1 MGDGGRA
8 AGRLDGRRAIV
19 TGGANGIGRAIA
31 TAFAREG
38 CDVFF
43 TALSDE
49 PAARSTRAELRGYGV
64 AADFTLLDAAAPDA
78 VDRLMGAAAEAI
90 GLPDVLVNNAATAT
104 RTGFLDLTP
113 QEYDRVMEVNL
124 RFPFFAI
131 QAFAARLR
139 AAGAR
144 GSVVNIS
151 SLSASSAVSAMAH
164 YQCSKA
170 GLSMLTRSAAYELAP
185 FGIRVNTVSPGLT
198 ATKSNAVQW
207 RDDPDLWA
215 ERGKDIPLG
224 RPGRPEDLAGA
235 AVFLAS
241 AESAWMTGGDI
252 AVDGGEVA
260 L

>member
-1 MGDGGRA
+1 M
-8 AGRLDGRRAIV
+8 GRLTGQRAIV

-31 TAFAREG
+31 MAFAREG

-43 TALSDE
+43 TALNDE
-49 PAARSTRAELRGYGV
+49 AAARSTLAELRARGV
-64 AADFTLLDAAAPDA
+64 RADYMLLDAAELDA
-78 VDRLMGAAAEAI
+78 VPRLMDAASEAL

-104 RTGFLDLTP
+104 RTAFLDLTP
-113 QEYDRVMEVNL
+113 DEYERVMAVNL
-124 RFPFFAI
+124 RFPFFAT
-131 QAFAARLR
+131 QALGARLR
-139 AAGAR
+139 TAGTP
-144 GSVVNIS
+144 GSIINIS
-151 SLSASSAVSAMAH
+151 SLSATSAISAMAH

-170 GLSMLTRSAAYELAP
+170 GVSMLTRGAAYELAP
-185 FGIRVNTVSPGLT
+185 FGIRVNTISPGLT
-198 ATKSNAVQW
+198 ATKSNAAQW
-207 RDDPDLWA
+207 RDDPDLWQ

-260 L
+260 V

>member
-1 MGDGGRA
+1 M
-8 AGRLDGRRAIV
+8 GRLAGRRAIV

-38 CDVFF
+38 SDVFF

-49 PAARSTRAELRGYGV
+49 NAAESTLTELRGHGV
-64 AADFTLLDAAAPDA
+64 RADYILLDAVDLDGVQQLMDAASRA
-78 VDRLMGAAAEAI
+78 L

-104 RTGFLDLTP
+104 RTAFLDLTP
-113 QEYDRVMEVNL
+113 DEYERVMAVNL
-124 RFPFFAI
+124 RFPFFAT
-131 QAFAARLR
+131 QAFAAQLR
-139 AAGAR
+139 AAGVP
-144 GSVVNIS
+144 GSVINIS
-151 SLSASSAVSAMAH
+151 SLSANSAVSAMAH
-164 YQCSKA
+164 YQSSKA
-170 GLSMLTRSAAYELAP
+170 GLSMLTRGAAYELAP
-185 FGIRVNTVSPGLT
+185 LGIRVNTISPGLT
-198 ATKSNAVQW
+198 ATKANSNQW
-207 RDDPDLWA
+207 QNDPELWQ

-241 AESAWMTGGDI
+241 AESEWMTGGDI

>member
-1 MGDGGRA
+1 M
-8 AGRLDGRRAIV
+8 GRLTGQRAIV
-19 TGGANGIGRAIA
+19 TGGANGIGRGIA

-49 PAARSTRAELRGYGV
+49 AAARATRDELREHGV
-64 AADFTLLDAAAPDA
+64 RADYMLLDAADPDA
-78 VDRLMGAAAEAI
+78 VPRLMDGATQAL
-90 GLPDVLVNNAATAT
+90 GLVDVLVNNAATAT
-104 RTGFLDLTP
+104 RSAFLDLTP
-113 QEYDRVMEVNL
+113 DEYDQVMTVNL
-124 RFPFFAI
+124 RFPFFAT

-139 AAGAR
+139 AAGAP
-144 GSVVNIS
+144 GSVINIS
-151 SLSASSAVSAMAH
+151 SLSATRAISAMAG

-170 GLSMLTRSAAYELAP
+170 GLSMLSRGAAYELAP
-185 FGIRVNTVSPGLT
+185 FGIRVNTISPGLT
-198 ATKSNAVQW
+198 ATKSNSSQW
-207 RDDPDLWA
+207 RDDPELWQ

-241 AESAWMTGGDI
+241 AESSWMTGGDM

-260 L
+260 M